1 MKLDD
6 YMFKRKVADLYSE
19 EEVVRQWVLNELN
32 ESYKYPYELID
43 LEYTVSNFSQL
54 GKVDVCV
61 SVYKNKRL
69 SPYIFIETKRRGARI
84 EDAIGQVKSYMAA
97 CEECQYGVATDGNE
111 IIILNRDYEVID
123 NIPLFNVNM
132 IPSSIENFKYIE
144 LDYNRSIEFLRDS
157 SVENELM
164 ISTEGINQELRG
176 DEIRKIPV
184 FNEIA
189 AGIPIFIDD
198 TMEGSFGLPRNWFS
212 QNEDYFILKIRGDS
226 MIDAQIDNGDYVVI
240 KKQNTFNNR
249 EIIAV
254 DIDGNATL
262 KRVMKMGD
270 LLILIS
276 ENSAYE
282 PMQVSG
288 EQVSVIGKAVGVIKE
303 I

>member
-1 MKLDD
+1 
-6 YMFKRKVADLYSE
+6 
-19 EEVVRQWVLNELN
+19 
-32 ESYKYPYELID
+32 
-43 LEYTVSNFSQL
+43 
-54 GKVDVCV
+54 
-61 SVYKNKRL
+61 
-69 SPYIFIETKRRGARI
+69 
-84 EDAIGQVKSYMAA
+84 MAA

-111 IIILNRDYEVID
+111 IIIVNRDYEIID

-132 IPSSIENFKYIE
+132 IPSSIEKFKYIE

-164 ISTEGINQELRG
+164 ISTEGIDEELSA
-176 DEIRKIPV
+176 DDIRKIPV

-189 AGIPIFIDD
+189 AGAPIFINE
-198 TMEGSFGLPRNWFS
+198 TMEGSFGLPRKWFS
-212 QNEDYFILKIRGDS
+212 QNEDYFILKIRGNS
-226 MIDAQIDNGDYVVI
+226 MIDAQIDNGDHVVI

-276 ENSAYE
+276 ENSEYE